1 MELQSPT
8 IYNDSSNGIRV
19 IMEILGAFAY
29 CKLGWDKL
37 SEEEVILKYSKENMN
52 KLSEM
57 YEFQVDA
64 LVNENSILKK
74 KLEDNISQHQ
84 KEIEQSIEQEK
95 IHNSFVIS
103 KLKQDKIII
112 ENSIEKSVND
122 KLLVIE
128 EKHKMELSSREK
140 EIELVKEKL
149 NASNEKQHIYNELI
163 GKRVFKN
170 NTEQGVYGENFIDEV
185 VNVGLSCDKAAE
197 VIDSSKV
204 GGSGDRV
211 IKFSNGKTLMIEVKY
226 KDRITPEDRD
236 QFIQHYQKDFEEKKC
251 ESALFLSL
259 KTEQIPTKGDKPI
272 LNYSDKVGYYGISDD
287 FSLAE
292 KRFRVDRCI
301 AEMFHKMNQMKD
313 FEEIS
318 DNNHIYNKLLESYV
332 KQKKECERVCK
343 VHKYESDKNNDNLT
357 SIHQQINDIY
367 REIRKNNITVDKKFI
382 DEKVYLQELKKS
394 IKDWVSL
401 HNIVFKKGG
410 SHNKQIIDEMTTLS
424 SLDKEYV
431 LGKKIKLQDI
441 H

>member
-74 KLEDNISQHQ
+74 KLEDNILQHQ

-236 QFIQHYQKDFEEKKC
+236 QFIQ
-251 ESALFLSL
+251 L
-259 KTEQIPTKGDKPI
+259 
-272 LNYSDKVGYYGISDD
+272 
-287 FSLAE
+287 
-292 KRFRVDRCI
+292 
-301 AEMFHKMNQMKD
+301 
-313 FEEIS
+313 
-318 DNNHIYNKLLESYV
+318 
-332 KQKKECERVCK
+332 
-343 VHKYESDKNNDNLT
+343 
-357 SIHQQINDIY
+357 
-367 REIRKNNITVDKKFI
+367 
-382 DEKVYLQELKKS
+382 
-394 IKDWVSL
+394 
-401 HNIVFKKGG
+401 
-410 SHNKQIIDEMTTLS
+410 
-424 SLDKEYV
+424 
-431 LGKKIKLQDI
+431 
-441 H
+441 